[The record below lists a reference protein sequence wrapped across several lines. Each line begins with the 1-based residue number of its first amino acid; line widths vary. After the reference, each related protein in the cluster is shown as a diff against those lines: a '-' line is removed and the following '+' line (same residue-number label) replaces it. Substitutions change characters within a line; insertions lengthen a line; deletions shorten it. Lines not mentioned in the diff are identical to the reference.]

1 MKVLV
6 GLSGGVDSAV
16 AAYLLKEQG
25 YDVTCCFMRGT
36 LTVQKFKNTPIRL
49 SCRFFYVKLLILF
62 VVWMLYG
69 VVFYD
74 IIGVTGGPS
83 S

>member
-1 MKVLV
+1 MVYTLAMQRYERIK
-6 GLSGGVDSAV
+6 D
-16 AAYLLKEQG
+16 
-25 YDVTCCFMRGT
+25 GT